1 MSENEPVRIATLGAP
16 HGLRG
21 EIRLRVHTDDPGRR
35 LLAGASFVT
44 DPTGAGPLEVETV
57 REGSGATYARFVG
70 VADRTGAEALRDVV
84 LLAAPVVED
93 DAWYPEDLQGLR
105 AELADGTVVGEV
117 IAVQHLPAQD
127 VLLVRETSGARTQV
141 PFVLAIV
148 PVVDVAGGRVVLDPP
163 AGLLAS
169 DDDAVD
175 DDAAGDAPDA

>member
-1 MSENEPVRIATLGAP
+1 VSEHELVRVATLGAP

-44 DPTGAGPLEVETV
+44 DPPDVGPLEVETV
-57 REGSGATYARFVG
+57 REGSGATYARFAG
-70 VADRTGAEALRDVV
+70 IDDRTAAETLRDVV
-84 LLAAPVVED
+84 LLAEPLAED

-105 AELADGTVVGEV
+105 AELTDGTVVGEV

-127 VLLVRETSGARTQV
+127 VLVVRETDGARTQI
-141 PFVLAIV
+141 PFVTAIV

-163 AGLLAS
+163 TGLLAR
-169 DDDAVD
+169 DQ
-175 DDAAGDAPDA
+175 PDATDEP